1 MHDPGRRSSTQH
13 RFLFDKTTCSAPLGH
28 EQGMPVLAMCCTT
41 PVQNGGGCPL
51 MPMRTG
57 GSEPGTCHCLRRAA
71 HPSKTWVIRLSS
83 FPTQFSTDLTT
94 WRRKSND
101 LSMPSREEAGPAG
114 CDPSAGVPPVSSLGW
129 AAGPSKEEPLLRPP
143 RSHGAFPKFKMWD
156 CPVSPVPCG
165 CRASP
170 GCRTLRPSSAL
181 DGSVLQN
188 GHAMLPPHSQVPSA
202 EVSPCV

>member
-1 MHDPGRRSSTQH
+1 
-13 RFLFDKTTCSAPLGH
+13 
-28 EQGMPVLAMCCTT
+28 
-41 PVQNGGGCPL
+41 
-51 MPMRTG
+51 
-57 GSEPGTCHCLRRAA
+57 
-71 HPSKTWVIRLSS
+71 
-83 FPTQFSTDLTT
+83 
-94 WRRKSND
+94 
-101 LSMPSREEAGPAG
+101 MPSHEEAGPAS

-156 CPVSPVPCG
+156 CPVSPVLCG

-188 GHAMLPPHSQVPSA
+188 GHAMLPPQYQHHTPPKRRHRVVEQRLSRSYRKHLRRVPSRWPLWRPPVPCWCILAQCATHDCTMEALSLVRVPVLETERNLCQRQQPLEPEAPRAQVLLADPA
-202 EVSPCV
+202 EGFS